1 MYFIPFFQV
10 RTLSILLFVKKIPV
24 YFKDKKHWKNKISMK
39 NEIFTPTKKKSF
51 WILGMLR
58 VGGKKVLQQKSYG
71 TYFYRCRTK
80 SLREKVYFYF
90 YPFLQLFTIFSNSPF
105 LPFQQTRLMCIMELF
120 SCNMALVSTDTIVQH
135 SNARK
140 TDF

>member
-1 MYFIPFFQV
+1 MYF
-10 RTLSILLFVKKIPV
+10 KK
-24 YFKDKKHWKNKISMK
+24 KEKKKHCKNKVSMK
-39 NEIFTPTKKKSF
+39 NEIFTPHQKKSF

-105 LPFQQTRLMCIMELF
+105 LPFQQTRLMCILELF
-120 SCNMALVSTDTIVQH
+120 PVIWH
-135 SNARK
+135 SYLQTQSFNIRTLEK
-140 TDF
+140 QISKI